1 MIHNR
6 LNFGGLPSILESP
19 QLLPLVSSSILHPSQ
34 TIFYGDPHVGMIQ
47 EFKDFAMKGNVVD
60 MAVGVVIGG
69 AFGKIISALVEKVIM
84 PLVGFMTGG
93 VDFSSYDMTLKSA
106 DIALVDGKEVIT
118 TPAVNLGIGSFA
130 TVVIDFI
137 IVAIAIFLAVKLMNS
152 ARQRFEKAKAAAP
165 PPTPPEDVKLL
176 REIRD
181 ALLKR

>member
-1 MIHNR
+1 M
-6 LNFGGLPSILESP
+6 
-19 QLLPLVSSSILHPSQ
+19 
-34 TIFYGDPHVGMIQ
+34 GMIQ

-93 VDFSSYDMTLKSA
+93 VDLSSYDITLKSA
-106 DIALVDGKEVIT
+106 VTKKNLLVNTTEVIS
-118 TPAVNLGIGSFA
+118 PAVNLGIGSFA

-137 IVAIAIFLAVKLMNS
+137 IVAFAIFLAVKLMNS
-152 ARQRFEKAKAAAP
+152 ARQRFEKAKAAVP
-165 PPTPPEDVKLL
+165 PAAPPEDVKLL